1 RMGKRKAYI
10 VHEKLELIGRIH
22 AGQSKAKIIHD
33 TGVPEST
40 LQGWLKEEYKLQSF
54 VMTVSE
60 TKGLSRKRARTAS
73 DAPLDTAVYNWFVQ
87 ERAVGTPISGPIVK
101 AQAEKF
107 CQELNGDNN
116 FSASQGWL
124 DRFRRRHG
132 ISQVKISG
140 EIRSAD
146 SEAASTFPDEL
157 KAYLEEEGFTEEQ
170 VCNAD
175 ESGLYFKMFPDTTL
189 AAKNDEKKSEGFKQD
204 KNRITFL
211 FACNKTGNRKL
222 TPLCIGKSRQPHCFH
237 HTNMKSLPIEYKNSK
252 KAWMTGDL
260 FKDWFF
266 NSFVPSMRHHLYS
279 KRLPEKAVLLLDN
292 CPAHPPAESLKTS
305 DGNIKVFYLPKN
317 TTSKIQPLNQG
328 IIVNFKKAYRKGLV
342 KELVASN
349 NSITD
354 HVKKYSLKDMMYLA
368 DKSWKSITRSC
379 IENCWMKGLGDAFPP
394 TEVNYTS
401 DDDDEFQGFS
411 TDEVQK
417 TLQNWL
423 DSWSEMEED
432 LPVAETLTDEQIIA
446 QAKEPDSEAEEEPE
460 AEPATP
466 IPTISEA
473 VTALTTSLV
482 WLEAQDVDPIQTT
495 QLRAMLQF
503 AIKKQNGMKQ

>member
-1 RMGKRKAYI
+1 MEKRKAYN
-10 VHEKLELIGRIH
+10 VHEKLEIVDRIH
-22 AGQSKAKIIHD
+22 AGQSKAKISRD

-40 LQGWLKEEYKLQSF
+40 LRGWLKEEYKLRAF
-54 VMTVSE
+54 VMTVGE
-60 TKGLSRKRARTAS
+60 TEGLSRKKACTAS

-116 FSASQGWL
+116 IAASQGWL
-124 DRFRRRHG
+124 DRFKRFHG

-157 KAYLEEEGFTEEQ
+157 KAYLEEKGFTEEQ
-170 VCNAD
+170 VYRPAD
-175 ESGLYFKMFPDTTL
+175 ESGLYFKMLPNTTL
-189 AAKNDEKKSEGFKQD
+189 AAKNGEKKSEGFKQD
-204 KNRITFL
+204 KNRVTFL
-211 FACNKTGNRKL
+211 FACNKTGNDKL
-222 TPLCIGKSRQPHCFH
+222 TPLCIGNSHQPRCFY
-237 HTNMKSLPIEYKNSK
+237 HTNMKSLPIKYKNSK
-252 KAWMTGDL
+252 KAWMTGDI

-266 NSFVPSMRHHLYS
+266 KSFVPTVRRHLCS

-317 TTSKIQPLNQG
+317 TTSKIQPLDQG
-328 IIVNFKKAYRKGLV
+328 NIVNFKKAYRKELV
-342 KELVASN
+342 KELVASDN
-349 NSITD
+349 NITN
-354 HVKKYSLKDMMYLA
+354 HLKKYLLKDIL
-368 DKSWKSITRSC
+368 
-379 IENCWMKGLGDAFPP
+379 
-394 TEVNYTS
+394 NYTS
-401 DDDDEFQGFS
+401 DDDDDDDEEFQGFS

-417 TLQNWL
+417 STQRLDEQLDEDLTLQNWL
-423 DSWSEMEED
+423 DSWSEMKED
-432 LPVAETLTDEQIIA
+432 LPIAETLMDEQIIA
-446 QAKEPDSEAEEEPE
+446 QAQEPDSEAEEEPE

-466 IPTISEA
+466 IPTTSEA
-473 VTALTTSLV
+473 GTVLTTSLAR
-482 WLEAQDVDPIQTT
+482 LEAQDVDPIQTT

-503 AIKKQNGMKQ
+503 AIKKQNETAQDDRFLQEELKN

>member
-1 RMGKRKAYI
+1 RMGKRKAYN
-10 VHEKLELIGRIH
+10 VHEKLELIDRIH
-22 AGQSKAKIIHD
+22 AGQSKAKISRD

-40 LQGWLKEEYKLQSF
+40 LQGWLKEEYKLRVF

-60 TKGLSRKRARTAS
+60 TEGLSRKRAHTAS
-73 DAPLDTAVYNWFVQ
+73 DAPLDTAVYNWFLQ

-107 CQELNGDNN
+107 CQELNKDNN
-116 FSASQGWL
+116 FAASQGWL
-124 DRFRRRHG
+124 DHLRRHHG

-140 EIRSAD
+140 EIRSAN
-146 SEAASTFPDEL
+146 SEAASTFPDKL

-170 VCNAD
+170 VYNAD
-175 ESGLYFKMFPDTTL
+175 ESSLYFKMLP
-189 AAKNDEKKSEGFKQD
+189 AKNDEKKSEGFKQD
-204 KNRITFL
+204 KNRVTFL
-211 FACNKTGNRKL
+211 FARNKTGNHKL
-222 TPLCIGKSRQPHCFH
+222 TPLCIGKSCQPCCFH

-252 KAWMTGDL
+252 KAWMTGDI

-266 NSFVPSMRHHLYS
+266 KSFVPSMRCYLCS

-292 CPAHPPAESLKTS
+292 RPAHPPAESLKTI
-305 DGNIKVFYLPKN
+305 DGNIKVFYLPEN
-317 TTSKIQPLNQG
+317 TTSKIQPLKQG
-328 IIVNFKKAYRKGLV
+328 IIVNFKKAYRKELV
-342 KELVASN
+342 TELVASD
-349 NSITD
+349 NSIID
-354 HVKKYSLKDMMYLA
+354 HLKKYLLKDMMYLA
-368 DKSWKSITRSC
+368 DKSWKSITQSC

-401 DDDDEFQGFS
+401 DDDDDEEEFQCFS

-432 LPVAETLTDEQIIA
+432 LPVAETLRNEQVIA
-446 QAKEPDSEAEEEPE
+446 QAPDNEAEEEPE

-466 IPTISEA
+466 IPTTSEA
-473 VTALTTSLV
+473 VTALTTNLA
-482 WLEAQDVDPIQTT
+482 WLEAQDVDPIQTI

-503 AIKKQNGMKQ
+503 AIKKQKNGMKQCK

>member
-1 RMGKRKAYI
+1 MIEGWYVSCRLMRA
-10 VHEKLELIGRIH
+10 
-22 AGQSKAKIIHD
+22 SD
-33 TGVPEST
+33 TR
-40 LQGWLKEEYKLQSF
+40 EEYNLRAF
-54 VMTVSE
+54 VITVSE
-60 TKGLSRKRARTAS
+60 TEGLSRKRACTAS

-107 CQELNGDNN
+107 CKELNGENN
-116 FSASQGWL
+116 FAASQGWL
-124 DRFRRRHG
+124 DRFKRRHG

-146 SEAASTFPDEL
+146 SEAANTFSDEL

-170 VCNAD
+170 VYNAD
-175 ESGLYFKMFPDTTL
+175 ESGLYFTMLPDTTL

-204 KNRITFL
+204 KNRVTFL
-211 FACNKTGNRKL
+211 FTCNKTGNHKL
-222 TPLCIGKSRQPHCFH
+222 TPLCIGKSRQPRCFH
-237 HTNMKSLPIEYKNSK
+237 HTNMKSLPIKYKKSK
-252 KAWMTGDL
+252 KAWMTGDI

-266 NSFVPSMRHHLYS
+266 KSFVPSVRCHLRS

-305 DGNIKVFYLPKN
+305 DGNIKFFYLPKN
-317 TTSKIQPLNQG
+317 TTSKIQPLDQG
-328 IIVNFKKAYRKGLV
+328 IIANFKKAYRKEPV
-342 KELVASN
+342 KELVASD

-354 HVKKYSLKDMMYLA
+354 HLKKYSLKDMMYLA
-368 DKSWKSITRSC
+368 NKSWKSITRSC
-379 IENCWMKGLGDAFPP
+379 IKNCWMKGLGDAFPS
-394 TEVNYTS
+394 TEVNYIS
-401 DDDDEFQGFS
+401 DDDDEEFQGFS
-411 TDEVQK
+411 TDEV
-417 TLQNWL
+417 QNWL

-446 QAKEPDSEAEEEPE
+446 QAQEPDSEAEEEPE

-466 IPTISEA
+466 IPTTSEA
-473 VTALTTSLV
+473 VTALTTSLA

-503 AIKKQNGMKQ
+503 AIMKQKNGMKQHKMTDFFKKK

>member
-1 RMGKRKAYI
+1 MPLWTQQSTVGLCRREQWAPPSP
-10 VHEKLELIGRIH
+10 
-22 AGQSKAKIIHD
+22 AGP
-33 TGVPEST
+33 T
-40 LQGWLKEEYKLQSF
+40 
-54 VMTVSE
+54 
-60 TKGLSRKRARTAS
+60 
-73 DAPLDTAVYNWFVQ
+73 
-87 ERAVGTPISGPIVK
+87 VK

-116 FSASQGWL
+116 FAASQGWL
-124 DRFRRRHG
+124 DRFKRRHG

-170 VCNAD
+170 VYNAD
-175 ESGLYFKMFPDTTL
+175 ESSLYFKMLPDTTL

-204 KNRITFL
+204 KNR
-211 FACNKTGNRKL
+211 
-222 TPLCIGKSRQPHCFH
+222 SRQPHCFH

-252 KAWMTGDL
+252 KAWMTGDV

-266 NSFVPSMRHHLYS
+266 KSSVPSVRCHLRF
-279 KRLPEKAVLLLDN
+279 KRLPEVAVLLLDN

-317 TTSKIQPLNQG
+317 TTSKIQPLDQG
-328 IIVNFKKAYRKGLV
+328 IIVNFKKAYRKELV
-342 KELVASN
+342 KELVASDN
-349 NSITD
+349 TITN
-354 HVKKYSLKDMMYLA
+354 HLKKYSLKDTMYLA

-379 IENCWMKGLGDAFPP
+379 IENCWMKGLRNAFPP
-394 TEVNYTS
+394 TEANYTS
-401 DDDDEFQGFS
+401 DGDDDDDEEFHGFS

-423 DSWSEMEED
+423 DSYSEMEED
-432 LPVAETLTDEQIIA
+432 LPVAETLTDEQIAA
-446 QAKEPDSEAEEEPE
+446 QAQEPDSEAEEEPE

-466 IPTISEA
+466 PPHHIRGRDCTDNQ
-473 VTALTTSLV
+473 VGLTRG
-482 WLEAQDVDPIQTT
+482 P
-495 QLRAMLQF
+495 RC
-503 AIKKQNGMKQ
+503 